1 MQLAE
6 MVRKNL
12 KINAEKTY
20 KSEVITKKKD
30 IIYKQKYLR
39 IFYSIA

>member
-20 KSEVITKKKD
+20 KSEVITKKKR
-30 IIYKQKYLR
+30 YYV
-39 IFYSIA
+39 